1 MIKNDN
7 NEFCFDFL
15 RNFNNTFFTEDLL
28 ATAFSSCYSISWYY
42 VSPINFN
49 KYSASLMSVL
59 DFQHLLQVFFIS
71 RLERDIHN
79 LFMLLSIS

>member
-49 KYSASLMSVL
+49 KYSASLMSVFGFSAFTL
-59 DFQHLLQVFFIS
+59 SFFYIKA
-71 RLERDIHN
+71 
-79 LFMLLSIS
+79 